1 VTGTFVSL
9 ADGASPAGWT
19 SGFISYFGGDGN
31 DVTVTQAYS
40 STPVIQGTAG
50 DDTFTVGR
58 VANTL
63 RVFLNGAMV
72 FTAPVA
78 ALNGVGVAIEGLV
91 GGDTLVFD
99 QSASPAVAVRFEGG
113 SGSDAVLVSGGTA
126 STVAYTPAAPTA
138 VAGPNSGQLS
148 IDGTMLTFTGAE
160 QVSTTTVATALTAS
174 MADLAAGD
182 TAVFM
187 DHGAA
192 NDRTSRLDFSSTG
205 ITDWVFTN
213 PTGSLS
219 LIGSSY
225 ADILRLEGLDGLDG
239 SGVALG
245 ASVTVQAGAGDDTIA
260 LTTRTGSGAYAVHGE
275 SGGADELRGP
285 ALTQTW
291 SLTGANTGS
300 IGGAGAASF
309 TGIESLV
316 GGASDDT
323 FLLASGLA
331 AFLGSVSGG
340 AGGTDTLAATNGA
353 NTFAVTSTN
362 AGVLNG
368 LTLFTAIARLVGG
381 SGADTFRLDSSGSI
395 ARIDGGA
402 GSDTL
407 DYSNRGTAVSVD
419 LEIGAAT
426 DVNGGASGG
435 LVATS
440 GIDNSI
446 EQVRGGSGGDTLY
459 GDPDT
464 NTLIGNGGAD
474 TLNGRGGVDSLDAG
488 AGNDILRIQ
497 GSEAAND
504 TLDGGPGAKGDA
516 TDNDTLLNIG
526 ATDVLFADVDGMF
539 NSPDLSLDLFDGNGQ
554 GLQAYEFADPNNPQP
569 FSFTRLVNTRYE
581 LPTFVDGTAGGD
593 VVVTN
598 QDGVNLTIYDGKEGT
613 DTITVVLTV
622 ANLGA
627 LLDADIRALQAY
639 LSNPTGR
646 ELSLGAGRG
655 RLRAVNF
662 EIARLAVADDGQ
674 TVDITGIMPFIGSR
688 ANILAGTGGNDTL
701 VGTGGADLILGGAGD
716 DRLFGGN
723 GNDWIFGGAGADS
736 LWGEMGNDY
745 LLGGTEA
752 DWLDGGLLDDGLDG
766 GAGDDSV
773 FGSDG
778 YDQILI
784 RDDQAIGDVIQGGP
798 NTDLLVNI
806 GTGPMIFANFNAV
819 ASSIEHLAGGNYPI
833 FGRDEATL
841 PDFLDFSG
849 LIMSGVPYI
858 DGRAGNDTLIGTG
871 RADEIRGGGG
881 DDLIRGLGGI
891 DTLRG
896 GAGNDSIDGGLD
908 TDYLFGDEGADWLTG
923 GRGRDWYVF
932 SGDANSQDTVS
943 DFELYV
949 DYLLYRG
956 YGNAYSNLVFTAQ
969 ASGMRI
975 SMRNSSKQVLL
986 AGFSRA
992 VSSNQVVFQP

>member
-1 VTGTFVSL
+1 
-9 ADGASPAGWT
+9 
-19 SGFISYFGGDGN
+19 
-31 DVTVTQAYS
+31 
-40 STPVIQGTAG
+40 
-50 DDTFTVGR
+50 
-58 VANTL
+58 
-63 RVFLNGAMV
+63 
-72 FTAPVA
+72 
-78 ALNGVGVAIEGLV
+78 
-91 GGDTLVFD
+91 
-99 QSASPAVAVRFEGG
+99 
-113 SGSDAVLVSGGTA
+113 VLVSGGTA

-291 SLTGANTGS
+291 SLTGANAGS

-353 NTFAVTSTN
+353 NTFAVTSAN

-446 EQVRGGSGGDTLY
+446 EQVRGGSGGDMLY

-598 QDGVNLTIYDGKEGT
+598 QDGVNLTIFDGKEGT

-646 ELSLGAGRG
+646 ELSLGAARG

-701 VGTGGADLILGGAGD
+701 VGTGGRDLVFGGDGNDLLSGSGESDWLFGGAGGD
-716 DRLFGGN
+716 SLLGDIGFDYLMGGD
-723 GNDWIFGGAGADS
+723 GDDWIDGGLFDDAIRGGAGADTVFA
-736 LWGEMGNDY
+736 GPGYDT
-745 LLGGTEA
+745 LLASGDEA
-752 DWLDGGLLDDGLDG
+752 LYDVMDGGM
-766 GAGDDSV
+766 
-773 FGSDG
+773 
-778 YDQILI
+778 
-784 RDDQAIGDVIQGGP
+784 
-798 NTDLLVNI
+798 NTDTLVNI
-806 GTGPMIFANFNAV
+806 GSEPLVFSTFNFLTTGLETIVGGSMPILGLDNA
-819 ASSIEHLAGGNYPI
+819 S
-833 FGRDEATL
+833 L
-841 PDFLDFSG
+841 PDNLDFSG
-849 LIMSGVPYI
+849 GALVGVPYV
-858 DGRAGNDTLIGTG
+858 DGRRGDDRIVGTHYSDILRGGDGNDTLIGNGGNDSLFGNTG
-871 RADEIRGGGG
+871 ADS
-881 DDLIRGLGGI
+881 LSGGI
-891 DTLRG
+891 GSDYLDG
-896 GAGNDSIDGGLD
+896 GAGVDRLTSDLDRDLLVFEADTTSIDTV
-908 TDYLFGDEGADWLTG
+908 TDFALYSDSL
-923 GRGRDWYVF
+923 VF
-932 SGDANSQDTVS
+932 
-943 DFELYV
+943 
-949 DYLLYRG
+949 RG
-956 YGNAYSNLVFTAQ
+956 YGGIYSTTGFNVGTNTTVRVNNGA
-969 ASGMRI
+969 
-975 SMRNSSKQVLL
+975 KQVVLERWR
-986 AGFSRA
+986 RA
-992 VSSNQVVFQP
+992 VASSQIRFE